1 MRPVLMI
8 QHQAG
13 LAPDR
18 LRARID
24 FFFFSKPP
32 LFLADP
38 DPERPPQ
45 QYITTMLRV
54 RAIATST
61 EPNDAFFHCDLILF
75 YQLLPRSTDE
85 RWISAMPYTPDL
97 VQRSLTIHGH
107 PQGQRLLLNS
117 QHLDWVEHVTVVG
130 LKKIFLASLQQVAAR
145 SSKGDRILVLINGH
159 GIFDTPESEVPGSI
173 EIGMNDAR
181 KFRYLSPVEVFT
193 ALRHTEADITV
204 VLNSCYSGC
213 WVNRARPPSN
223 MTILARCNDTGEVLS
238 FPASFSEQYR
248 GGFFPYYFSDRLY
261 NEYGLFFPRPPILQ
275 VTGGSEHFVAAS
287 PATNLSRDSMYAQR
301 QQFSEMRDIVSDLAK
316 KLHTAGVLDA
326 EPRLLDRSRGYGTA
340 LIGVG
345 YLDDLPLRLWQ
356 LHPQSSSVT
365 GRSIEGGVR
374 NQAER
379 AIGSVVQGHQ
389 PEDKLEQLIKLYL
402 NLVQR
407 PQNAA
412 SNVSLSC
419 QIMKFRR
426 IGKMMDN
433 RERAELKAE
442 LERRV
447 NRYLMAK
454 DFAERVH
461 AVWPLE
467 FSKEV
472 AEMGYWG
479 ATAYTNLKVFIVAEG
494 PVWNIPWAM
503 LRACLLQAAVP
514 VQVVEDC
521 RKQLRSR
528 KGLLYWA

>member
-1 MRPVLMI
+1 
-8 QHQAG
+8 
-13 LAPDR
+13 
-18 LRARID
+18 
-24 FFFFSKPP
+24 
-32 LFLADP
+32 
-38 DPERPPQ
+38 
-45 QYITTMLRV
+45 MLRV
-54 RAIATST
+54 RAIATSI
-61 EPNDAFFHCDLILF
+61 EPSDAFFCDLILL
-75 YQLLPRSTDE
+75 YQLLSQSVDE
-85 RWISAMPYTPDL
+85 RWIPAMPYTPDL
-97 VQRSLTIHGH
+97 MQRSLTIHGH
-107 PQGQRLLLNS
+107 PQGERLLLNP
-117 QHLDWVEHVTVVG
+117 QRLDWVEHVTVGG
-130 LKKIFLASLQQVAAR
+130 LKRIFLASLQVAAR

-238 FPASFSEQYR
+238 FPASFS
-248 GGFFPYYFSDRLY
+248 GH
-261 NEYGLFFPRPPILQ
+261 LQ

-287 PATNLSRDSMYAQR
+287 PATNLSYNSRYSQR
-301 QQFSEMRDIVSDLAK
+301 QQFSEMKDIVSDLAK
-316 KLHTAGVLDA
+316 NLHTAGVLNA
-326 EPRLLDRSRGYGTA
+326 KPPLLDRSRGYGTA

-345 YLDDLPLRLWQ
+345 YLDDLPLRSWQ
-356 LHPQSSSVT
+356 IHPPSSRVV
-365 GRSIEGGVR
+365 GRSMTGGAR
-374 NQAER
+374 NQAEH

-389 PEDKLEQLIKLYL
+389 PEGELGQLIKLYL
-402 NLVQR
+402 NLAQR
-407 PQNAA
+407 PQNSA
-412 SNVSLSC
+412 SNVPLSY
-419 QIMKFRR
+419 QILKFRR
-426 IGKMMDN
+426 TGKMMDN
-433 RERAELKAE
+433 RERAKLKANLE
-442 LERRV
+442 LRV

-467 FSKEV
+467 FSEEV

-479 ATAYTNLKVFIVAEG
+479 ATAYTNLRVFIVDES
-494 PVWNIPWAM
+494 PNWNIPWAM